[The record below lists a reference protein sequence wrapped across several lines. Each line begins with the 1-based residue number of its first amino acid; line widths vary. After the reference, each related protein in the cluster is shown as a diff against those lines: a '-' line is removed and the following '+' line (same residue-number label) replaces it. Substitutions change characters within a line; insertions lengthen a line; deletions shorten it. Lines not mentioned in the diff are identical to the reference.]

1 MKLEENQSS
10 TESTSVVRHYEN
22 TQNIFQK
29 AFVAVQCNCALCA
42 TDLVITVSTVTNGE
56 IKEEAYCPQCDLR
69 MRSKVHT
76 VQ

>member
-1 MKLEENQSS
+1 MKLQENLSS
-10 TESTSVVRHYEN
+10 KTVRHYEN

-42 TDLVITVSTVTNGE
+42 TELVITVSTVNNGE
-56 IKEEAYCPQCDLR
+56 IKEEAFCPQCDLR

-76 VQ
+76 IQ